1 MKFPHCTVVCWH
13 ADFLREI
20 NFLIFPLFS
29 GNDAEALRDIL
40 IHRLESQTESVSLKI
55 AILKFFTANAKTQ
68 PGLIQLLL
76 SQDQGCLKSVINLL
90 KSLKTSP

>member
-1 MKFPHCTVVCWH
+1 M
-13 ADFLREI
+13 I
-20 NFLIFPLFS
+20 NEFWTKWQLWPKNVITQILQSLYNFISILACL

-40 IHRLESQTESVSLKI
+40 IHRLESQTESISLKV

-76 SQDQGCLKSVINLL
+76 SQEEGCLK
-90 KSLKTSP
+90 